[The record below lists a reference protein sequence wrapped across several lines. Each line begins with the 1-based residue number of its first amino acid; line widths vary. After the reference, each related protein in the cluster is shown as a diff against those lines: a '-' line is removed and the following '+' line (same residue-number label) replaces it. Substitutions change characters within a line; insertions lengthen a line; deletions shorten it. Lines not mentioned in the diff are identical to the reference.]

1 MKIEY
6 VDQQP
11 QETRFFE
18 HVTEDHHDP
27 MAEELS
33 PADVKHIA
41 ETFKSTLSSAYN
53 WDYSIPDSR
62 IKRLY
67 DLGKELNWNV
77 EKDLD
82 WSERY
87 PITEFPVDEKYN
99 PYVGFKPYDDLPH
112 DEKVR
117 FSWHRQALGASGAL
131 HGEQGALMVAAQLA
145 CNAPSYEAKLYAAS
159 QTFDEARHME
169 FFNKYIQ
176 HQIGIMYPVGA
187 GLKKLIDTILQDER
201 WDLKFIGM
209 QIIIEGLALAS
220 FNTMKMQ
227 SNVPVHKTGL
237 HYVIRDE
244 ARHVTFGVNF
254 LEDYCKSLPKS
265 DLEERAQFAVYAL
278 GMMTTGGGRS
288 NGTKFYQRYNWDKD
302 AVREHL
308 SKNGTL
314 AQSGEGFRGQ
324 LFGRVLPNLKRI
336 GLLTDSVRPFYEKV
350 GALSYEEL
358 PSDAATSWENL
369 SKPLVYEDHA
379 DSVVATGN

>member
-6 VDQQP
+6 VEKQP

-18 HVTEDHHDP
+18 HDPAGHEGNEHD
-27 MAEELS
+27 LS
-33 PADVKHIA
+33 PSDVRHVA
-41 ETFKSTLSSAYN
+41 EIFKSTLVSTYN

-62 IKRLY
+62 LKRLY
-67 DLGKELNWNV
+67 ELGKELNWNV

-99 PYVGFKPYDDLPH
+99 PYVGFKPYDDLPRE
-112 DEKVR
+112 EKVR
-117 FSWHRQALGASGAL
+117 FAWHRQALGASGAL

-176 HQIGIMYPVGA
+176 HQIGVMYPVGP
-187 GLKKLIDTILQDER
+187 GLKALIDTILKDER

-209 QIIIEGLALAS
+209 QIIIEGLALAA
-220 FNTMKMQ
+220 FNTTKMQ

-254 LEDYCKSLPKS
+254 LEDYCKALPQS
-265 DLEERAQFAVYAL
+265 ELEERAEFACHAI
-278 GMMTTGGGRS
+278 GMMSTGGRG
-288 NGTKFYQRYNWDKD
+288 NGTKFYQRYGWN
-302 AVREHL
+302 AEEVRAHFAR
-308 SKNGTL
+308 NGTL
-314 AQSGEGFRGQ
+314 VESGQGFRQQ
-324 LFGRVLPNLKRI
+324 LFGRVVPNLKRI
-336 GLLTDSVRPFYEKV
+336 GLLTDKVRPFYERV
-350 GALSYEEL
+350 GALAFEDL

-369 SKPLVYEDHA
+369 SKPLVYEEQA
-379 DSVVATGN
+379 DSVIATSA

>member
-1 MKIEY
+1 MKIEF

-11 QETRFFE
+11 QDTRFFE
-18 HVTEDHHDP
+18 PETQLHPDLL
-27 MAEELS
+27 AEELT
-33 PADVKHIA
+33 PADVQHIA
-41 ETFKSTLSSAYN
+41 ETFKSTLTSSYN
-53 WDYSIPDSR
+53 WDYSIPDTR
-62 IKRLY
+62 IRRLY
-67 DLGKELNWNV
+67 ELGKALNWNV

-82 WSERY
+82 WSQRY

-112 DEKVR
+112 EEKVR

-187 GLKKLIDTILQDER
+187 GLKSLIDSILQDER

-220 FNTMKMQ
+220 FNTMKQQ
-227 SNVPVHKTGL
+227 SNVPVHKVGL

-265 DLEERAQFAVYAL
+265 DLEERAQFAVRAL
-278 GMMTTGGGRS
+278 TLMTTGGRS
-288 NGTKFYQRYNWDKD
+288 NGAKFYQRYNWDRD
-302 AVREHL
+302 AVRAHL
-308 SKNGTL
+308 ASNGTL
-314 AQSGEGFRGQ
+314 SESGQSFRAQ

-336 GLLTDSVRPFYEKV
+336 GLLTDSVRPFYETV
-350 GALSYEEL
+350 GALSFEEL
-358 PSDAATSWENL
+358 PSDAAASWENL
-369 SKPLVYEDHA
+369 AKPLSYEETA
-379 DSVVATGN
+379 DSVVAVG